1 MRMGAQSKRPMR
13 MGAQSK
19 RHTGAKPPSKRAM
32 RIGAQSKA
40 SRTKRPSPGPSH
52 HGRVSPRRRLLLIA
66 VAAVVAVAALVAGI
80 RLLTGRA
87 DSGVRPDQARPG
99 TVLLVPGYGGSQ
111 AALSRLAQRLVAAGR
126 TAEVVTLPGNGTGD
140 LLAQADSLD
149 DAVRGALDAGAP
161 SVDVIGYSAGGVVA
175 RLWVDRHDG
184 AEVARRVV
192 TLGSPLHGAR
202 IAAVGAALAPDAC
215 PRACRQLAP
224 GSDVLT
230 GIDDTPLPDGLPWLS
245 IWTENDETVQPPDSA
260 RLDGAVNV
268 PLQGVCPQARVSHGA
283 LPTDPAVTALVLAG
297 LGTGPLEA
305 PTACP
310 VSS

>member
-1 MRMGAQSKRPMR
+1 VRRSDEDDVRVEAPAGA
-13 MGAQSK
+13 AQPV
-19 RHTGAKPPSKRAM
+19 RLGEQARVPGTRTAIRTGRRAPA
-32 RIGAQSKA
+32 R
-40 SRTKRPSPGPSH
+40 H
-52 HGRVSPRRRLLLIA
+52 HGRVSPRRRLLVVVA
-66 VAAVVAVAALVAGI
+66 AAVVAVLLVVGGFG
-80 RLLTGRA
+80 LLTGRG

-111 AALSRLAQRLVAAGR
+111 VALTRLAQRLAAAGR
-126 TAEVVTLPGNGTGD
+126 TARVVALPGEGTGD
-140 LLAQADSLD
+140 LIAQAGTLD
-149 DAVRGALDAGAP
+149 DAVRAELDAGAP
-161 SVDVIGYSAGGVVA
+161 SVDVIGYSAGGVVT

-215 PRACRQLAP
+215 PQACRQLAP
-224 GSDVLT
+224 GSDVLDE
-230 GIDDTPLPDGLPWLS
+230 IDATPLPDGLPWLS

-268 PLQGVCPQARVSHGA
+268 PLQGLCPQARVSHGE

-297 LGTGPLEA
+297 LGTEPLAA
-305 PTACP
+305 PAACP